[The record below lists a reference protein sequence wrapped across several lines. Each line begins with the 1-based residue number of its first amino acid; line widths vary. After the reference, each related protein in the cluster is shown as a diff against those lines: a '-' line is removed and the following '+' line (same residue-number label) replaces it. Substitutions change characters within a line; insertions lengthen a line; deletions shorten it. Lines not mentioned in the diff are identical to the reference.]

1 MRTETIKVTAVVAF
15 ATAAVMAI
23 ISLYVGV
30 AGASPDVKGKTKSA
44 WTGTK
49 KSAVGVVESV
59 DETSR
64 TIAVKTADGAVVVAE
79 WTKDTSVTVAHATAN
94 AADATADKTVDV
106 SKDVAWGTMKGA
118 NVAIEYTEKAG
129 KKTVHAVK
137 NFGEDVPEMVEGTV
151 ESVSDGGRTVAIK
164 TKDGSIKVYEV
175 SKDATI
181 WTGKKVVK
189 GSKVVAGVAKDG
201 TKKVVHFF
209 KGN

>member
-1 MRTETIKVTAVVAF
+1 MLTSTRAIIISTAI
-15 ATAAVMAI
+15 ATAFGFAFLPAA
-23 ISLYVGV
+23 STD
-30 AGASPDVKGKTKSA
+30 ARGAKKT
-44 WTGTK
+44 
-49 KSAVGVVESV
+49 AVGVVQSV
-59 DETSR
+59 DETAR
-64 TIAVKTADGAVVVAE
+64 TIAVKTADGAVVTAE

-94 AADATADKTVDV
+94 AAGATADKTVDV

-137 NFGEDVPEMVEGTV
+137 DFGEDVPEMVEGTV

-164 TKDGSIKVYEV
+164 TKDGSIKVYDV
-175 SKDATI
+175 SKDAAF